1 MRAYNSDASF
11 CWSWLQIS
19 HSTDTF
25 TNSPCIMYAWNWMFY
40 VNFKMPVAMALVCAL
55 LVDVQL

>member
-1 MRAYNSDASF
+1 
-11 CWSWLQIS
+11 
-19 HSTDTF
+19 
-25 TNSPCIMYAWNWMFY
+25 MYAWNSMFY